1 MYNAQILI
9 VDEHRLVSSGLQALL
24 LMNGFNRI
32 SIANTI
38 NEGISAVTHQR
49 VDILLLD
56 PEFQENNGIAFLRD
70 IVKSKPNIKTIL
82 LSQSKNEH
90 LIMQSVIQGTNGFV
104 SKHDNIKTLIAAINC
119 VFNSVDY
126 LPDEVLKRANHYL
139 EEQRRLTRLTAR
151 ETLIL
156 RQLAQGKTNK
166 IIANEMGLSNKTIS
180 TYKTKIFQ
188 KLETKNLVNVI
199 EIAKRNGTC

>member
-119 VFNSVDY
+119 VFNRVDY

-166 IIANEMGLSNKTIS
+166 IIATEMGLSNKTIS

>member
-1 MYNAQILI
+1 MYNVKILI
-9 VDEHRLVSSGLQALL
+9 VDEHRLVSAGLQALL
-24 LMNGFNRI
+24 LMNGFNHI
-32 SIANTI
+32 LVANTI
-38 NEGISAVTHQR
+38 NEGISAVTHKSL
-49 VDILLLD
+49 DIILLD
-56 PEFQENNGIAFLRD
+56 PEFYENNGIAFLRD
-70 IVKSKPNIKTIL
+70 IVKSKPSIKTIL

-90 LIMQSVIQGTNGFV
+90 LIMQSLIQGTNGFV
-104 SKHDNIKTLIAAINC
+104 SKNDNIRTLIAAINC
-119 VFNSVDY
+119 VFNNVDY
-126 LPDEVLKRANHYL
+126 LPDELIKRVSCYR
-139 EEQRRLTRLTAR
+139 EEQRRLGRLTAR

-199 EIAKRNGTC
+199 EIAKRNGAC

>member
-9 VDEHRLVSSGLQALL
+9 VDEHRLVSAGLQSLL
-24 LMNGFNRI
+24 LMNGFNHV

-38 NEGISAVTHQR
+38 NEGINAVTHQR
-49 VDILLLD
+49 IDILILD
-56 PEFQENNGIAFLRD
+56 PEFNENNGIAFLRD
-70 IVKSKPNIKTIL
+70 IVKSRPRIKTIL

-104 SKHDNIKTLIAAINC
+104 SKHDNIKSLIAAISC
-119 VFNSVDY
+119 VYNSVNY
-126 LPDEVLKRANHYL
+126 LPEEILKRTNYYL

-151 ETLIL
+151 EALIL

-188 KLETKNLVNVI
+188 KLETRNLVNVI
-199 EIAKRNGTC
+199 EIAKRNGAC

>member
-70 IVKSKPNIKTIL
+70 IVKSKSNIKTIL

-151 ETLIL
+151 EMLIL

>member
-126 LPDEVLKRANHYL
+126 LPDDVLKRANHYL

>member
-38 NEGISAVTHQR
+38 NEGISAITHQR

-126 LPDEVLKRANHYL
+126 LPDDVLKRANHYL

>member
-24 LMNGFNRI
+24 LMNGFNRV

-38 NEGISAVTHQR
+38 NEGISAVTHQNI
-49 VDILLLD
+49 DILLLD
-56 PEFQENNGIAFLRD
+56 PEFHENNGIAFLRD
-70 IVKSKPNIKTIL
+70 IVRSKSHIKTIL
-82 LSQSKNEH
+82 LSQSKNDH
-90 LIMQSVIQGTNGFV
+90 LIMQSIIQGTNGFV
-104 SKHDNIKTLIAAINC
+104 SKNDNIKTLVTAINC

-126 LPDEVLKRANHYL
+126 LPDELLKRAKNYKV
-139 EEQRRLTRLTAR
+139 EQRRLSRLTAR

-188 KLETKNLVNVI
+188 KLETKNLVTVI

>member
-1 MYNAQILI
+1 MYNVKILI
-9 VDEHRLVSSGLQALL
+9 VDEHRLVSAGLQALL
-24 LMNGFNRI
+24 LMNGFNHI
-32 SIANTI
+32 LVANTI
-38 NEGISAVTHQR
+38 NEGISAVTHKSL
-49 VDILLLD
+49 DIILLD
-56 PEFQENNGIAFLRD
+56 PEFYENNGIAFLRD
-70 IVKSKPNIKTIL
+70 IVKSKPSIKTIL

-90 LIMQSVIQGTNGFV
+90 LIMQSLIQGTNGFI
-104 SKHDNIKTLIAAINC
+104 SKNDNIRTLIAAINC
-119 VFNSVDY
+119 VFNNVDY
-126 LPDEVLKRANHYL
+126 LPDELIKRVSCYR
-139 EEQRRLTRLTAR
+139 EEQRRLGRLTAR

-199 EIAKRNGTC
+199 EIAKRNGAC

>member
-32 SIANTI
+32 SVANTI

-56 PEFQENNGIAFLRD
+56 PEFHENNGIAFLRD
-70 IVKSKPNIKTIL
+70 IVKSKPHIKTIL

-90 LIMQSVIQGTNGFV
+90 LIMQSVVQGTNGFV
-104 SKHDNIKTLIAAINC
+104 SKNDNIKTLIAAINC
-119 VFNSVDY
+119 VINRIDY
-126 LPDEVLKRANHYL
+126 LPDELLKRANYYR
-139 EEQRRLTRLTAR
+139 EEQQRLARLTAR

-188 KLETKNLVNVI
+188 KLKTKNLVNVI
-199 EIAKRNGTC
+199 EIAKRNGVC